1 MGVSILKENVGLCR
15 WLSIVVGFIGAL
27 IITSPGSGVCDP
39 ATILVLIAAFAFAG
53 RQVLSRFLSNLDSL
67 STTIAYTALT

>member
-1 MGVSILKENVGLCR
+1 MGVSILKEKVGLCR
-15 WLSIVVGFIGAL
+15 WLSIVVSFIGAL
-27 IITSPGSGVCDP
+27 ITTSPGSGVCDP